1 MTITANNNNKSC
13 TLGQDGPGKVDWKEK
28 YEALMEEKLALEE
41 KSKSLDNL
49 VEKLEEGVRCPVCL
63 EMPTSSPV
71 FMCPRGHLLCSICYK
86 GPYSTCPL
94 CRCRMFSNVSL
105 LATVVVDNIERGCKY
120 ASEGCKVTLMAGEVE
135 EHAKVCD
142 FRLLSCP
149 SFLCKKEVPFVNV
162 VDHVLTECEHS
173 FAKERGGEFQSAE
186 KSSSCT
192 ISLIAQNEDLATG
205 LCDAQTINWRGKF
218 FFLNDTATV
227 DSLHRNIYVQ
237 MLATKE
243 ECKKYKVTISL
254 EDKMGETLL
263 RYVTDCPALACV

>member
-1 MTITANNNNKSC
+1 M
-13 TLGQDGPGKVDWKEK
+13 EK
-28 YEALMEEKLALEE
+28 KLALEE
-41 KSKSLDNL
+41 KSKSL

-105 LATVVVDNIERGCKY
+105 LATLVVDNIERGCKY
-120 ASEGCKVTLMAGEVE
+120 ASEGCKVTLVAGEVE

-149 SFLCKKEVPFVNV
+149 SFLCKKEVPFVIV

-173 FAKERGGEFQSAE
+173 FAKDRGESSNMLRNPLPAPSLLSHRMKILQQDSATY
-186 KSSSCT
+186 KPSIGGGNFSS
-192 ISLIAQNEDLATG
+192 
-205 LCDAQTINWRGKF
+205 
-218 FFLNDTATV
+218 
-227 DSLHRNIYVQ
+227 
-237 MLATKE
+237 
-243 ECKKYKVTISL
+243 
-254 EDKMGETLL
+254 
-263 RYVTDCPALACV
+263 